1 MIISEYFDS
10 KKTLNLVGHKKNFN
24 FFKDLILKD
33 MLPKVIMLSGEK
45 GIGKATLINHIMH
58 FYFEKKNY
66 DENNNKILKKTHFAE
81 LYENDLFSNIIYLK
95 GSEFKN
101 TKIEDIRIL
110 KSNLLK
116 TTLNND
122 KRFIIFDDVE
132 NFNINSLNALLKLI
146 EEPGANNYFIL
157 INNKTKPLLETIK
170 SRSLEIKIILDEE
183 SRKKIISFLL
193 KNFEQK
199 ISLNEDLVTTTPGNF
214 VKFNYVI
221 QTNKIKIEDN
231 FLDNLE
237 KLLKLYKKEKNL
249 FFKDLIL
256 FLFDYYFQIDR
267 SKRIFSND
275 KLIEKRTLI
284 VKNIN
289 NFFLYN
295 LSQSALLSSIKN
307 NI

>member
-1 MIISEYFDS
+1 MTISEYFDS

-66 DENNNKILKKTHFAE
+66 DENNNKILKRTHFTE
-81 LYENDLFSNIIYLK
+81 LYENDSFSNIIYLK

-122 KRFIIFDDVE
+122 KRFIILDDVE
-132 NFNINSLNALLKLI
+132 NFNTNSLNALLKLI

-199 ISLNEDLVTTTPGNF
+199 ISLNEDLVATTPGNF

-221 QTNKIKIEDN
+221 QKNKIKIEDN

-256 FLFDYYFQIDR
+256 FLLDYYFQIDR

>member
-1 MIISEYFDS
+1 MTISEYFDS

-66 DENNNKILKKTHFAE
+66 DENNNKILKRTHFTE

-122 KRFIIFDDVE
+122 KRFIILDDVE
-132 NFNINSLNALLKLI
+132 NFNTNSLNALLKLI

-199 ISLNEDLVTTTPGNF
+199 ISLNEDLVATTPGNF
-214 VKFNYVI
+214 LKFNYVI

-231 FLDNLE
+231 FLNNLE

-256 FLFDYYFQIDR
+256 FLLDYYFQIDR

>member
-1 MIISEYFDS
+1 MTISEYFDS

-66 DENNNKILKKTHFAE
+66 DENNNKILKRTHFTE

-101 TKIEDIRIL
+101 IKIEDIRIL

-122 KRFIIFDDVE
+122 KRFIILDDVE
-132 NFNINSLNALLKLI
+132 NFNTNSLNALLKLI
-146 EEPGANNYFIL
+146 EEPGPNNYFIL

-199 ISLNEDLVTTTPGNF
+199 ISLNEDLVATTPGNF
-214 VKFNYVI
+214 LKFNYVI

>member
-1 MIISEYFDS
+1 MTISEYFDS

-66 DENNNKILKKTHFAE
+66 DENNNKILKRTHFTE

-122 KRFIIFDDVE
+122 KRFIILDDVE
-132 NFNINSLNALLKLI
+132 NFNTNSLNALLKLI

-157 INNKTKPLLETIK
+157 INNRTKPLLETIK

-199 ISLNEDLVTTTPGNF
+199 ISLNEDLVATTPGNF
-214 VKFNYVI
+214 LKFNYVI

>member
-1 MIISEYFDS
+1 MTISEYFDS

-24 FFKDLILKD
+24 FLKDLILKD
-33 MLPKVIMLSGEK
+33 MLPKVILLSGEK

-66 DENNNKILKKTHFAE
+66 DENNNKILKKTHFTE

-132 NFNINSLNALLKLI
+132 NFNTNSLNALLKLI
-146 EEPGANNYFIL
+146 EEPGVNNYFIL

-199 ISLNEDLVTTTPGNF
+199 ISLNEDLVATTPGNF

-295 LSQSALLSSIKN
+295 LSQSALLNSIKN

>member
-1 MIISEYFDS
+1 MTISEYFDS

-66 DENNNKILKKTHFAE
+66 DENNNKILKRTHFTE

-122 KRFIIFDDVE
+122 KRFIILDDVE
-132 NFNINSLNALLKLI
+132 NFNTNSLNALLKLI

-199 ISLNEDLVTTTPGNF
+199 ISLNEDLVATTPGNF

-256 FLFDYYFQIDR
+256 FLFDYYLQIDR

>member
-1 MIISEYFDS
+1 MTISEYFDS

-66 DENNNKILKKTHFAE
+66 DENNNKILKRTHFTE

-122 KRFIIFDDVE
+122 KRFIILDDVE
-132 NFNINSLNALLKLI
+132 NFNTNSLNALLKLI

-157 INNKTKPLLETIK
+157 INNRTKPLLETIK

-199 ISLNEDLVTTTPGNF
+199 ISLNEDLVATTPGNF
-214 VKFNYVI
+214 LKFNYVI

-256 FLFDYYFQIDR
+256 FLLDYYFQIDR

>member
-1 MIISEYFDS
+1 MTISEYFDS

-66 DENNNKILKKTHFAE
+66 DENNNKILKRTHFTE

-122 KRFIIFDDVE
+122 KRFIILDDVE
-132 NFNINSLNALLKLI
+132 NFNTNSLNALLKLI

-157 INNKTKPLLETIK
+157 INNRTKPLLETIK
-170 SRSLEIKIILDEE
+170 SRSLEIKIILNEE

-199 ISLNEDLVTTTPGNF
+199 ISLNEDLVATTPGNF

-231 FLDNLE
+231 FLNNLE

-256 FLFDYYFQIDR
+256 FLFDYYLQIDR

>member
-1 MIISEYFDS
+1 MTISEYFDS

-66 DENNNKILKKTHFAE
+66 DENNNKILKRTHFTE
-81 LYENDLFSNIIYLK
+81 LYENDSFSNIIYLK

-122 KRFIIFDDVE
+122 KRFIILDDVE
-132 NFNINSLNALLKLI
+132 NFNTNSLNALLKLI

-199 ISLNEDLVTTTPGNF
+199 ISLNEDLVATTPGNF
-214 VKFNYVI
+214 LKFNYVI

-256 FLFDYYFQIDR
+256 FLLDYYFQIDR

>member
-1 MIISEYFDS
+1 MTISEYFDS

-66 DENNNKILKKTHFAE
+66 DENNNKILKRTHFTE

-132 NFNINSLNALLKLI
+132 NFNTNSLNALLKLI

-199 ISLNEDLVTTTPGNF
+199 ISLNEDLVATTPGNF
-214 VKFNYVI
+214 LKFNYVI

-256 FLFDYYFQIDR
+256 FLLDYYFQIDR

>member
-1 MIISEYFDS
+1 M
-10 KKTLNLVGHKKNFN
+10 
-24 FFKDLILKD
+24 
-33 MLPKVIMLSGEK
+33 
-45 GIGKATLINHIMH
+45 
-58 FYFEKKNY
+58 
-66 DENNNKILKKTHFAE
+66 
-81 LYENDLFSNIIYLK
+81 YENDLFSNIIYLK

-101 TKIEDIRIL
+101 IKIEDIRIL

-132 NFNINSLNALLKLI
+132 NFNTNSLNALLKLI

-199 ISLNEDLVTTTPGNF
+199 ISLNEDLVATTPGNF

-221 QTNKIKIEDN
+221 QTNKIKIEDS

-295 LSQSALLSSIKN
+295 LSQSALISSIKY

>member
-1 MIISEYFDS
+1 MTISEYFDS

-66 DENNNKILKKTHFAE
+66 DENNNKILKRTHFTE

-101 TKIEDIRIL
+101 IKIEDIRIL

-132 NFNINSLNALLKLI
+132 NFNTNSLNALLKLI
-146 EEPGANNYFIL
+146 EEPGPNNYFIL

-199 ISLNEDLVTTTPGNF
+199 ISLNEDLVATTPGNF

>member
-1 MIISEYFDS
+1 MTISEYFDS

-66 DENNNKILKKTHFAE
+66 DENNNKILKRTHFTE

-101 TKIEDIRIL
+101 IKIEDIRIL

-132 NFNINSLNALLKLI
+132 NFNANSLNALLKLI

-199 ISLNEDLVTTTPGNF
+199 ISLNEDLVATTPGNF

>member
-1 MIISEYFDS
+1 MTISEYFDS

-66 DENNNKILKKTHFAE
+66 DENNNKILKRTHFTE
-81 LYENDLFSNIIYLK
+81 LYENDSFSNIIYLK

-132 NFNINSLNALLKLI
+132 NFNTNSLNALLKLI

-199 ISLNEDLVTTTPGNF
+199 ISLNEDLVATTPGNF

-256 FLFDYYFQIDR
+256 FLFDYYLQIDR

>member
-1 MIISEYFDS
+1 MTISEYFDS

-24 FFKDLILKD
+24 FLKDLILKD
-33 MLPKVIMLSGEK
+33 MLPKVILLSGEK

-66 DENNNKILKKTHFAE
+66 EENNSKILKKTHFTE

-95 GSEFKN
+95 GSEFKKI
-101 TKIEDIRIL
+101 KIEDIRIL
-110 KSNLLK
+110 KRNILN
-116 TTLNND
+116 TTLSND

-132 NFNINSLNALLKLI
+132 NFNTNSLNALLKLI
-146 EEPGANNYFIL
+146 EEPGVNNYFIL

-199 ISLNEDLVTTTPGNF
+199 ISLNEDLVATTPGNF

>member
-1 MIISEYFDS
+1 MTISEYFDS

-66 DENNNKILKKTHFAE
+66 DENNNKILKRTHFTE

-95 GSEFKN
+95 GSELKN

-132 NFNINSLNALLKLI
+132 NFNTNSLNALLKLI

-157 INNKTKPLLETIK
+157 INNRTKPLLETIK
-170 SRSLEIKIILDEE
+170 SRSLEIKIILDEK

-199 ISLNEDLVTTTPGNF
+199 ISLNEDLVATTPGNF

>member
-1 MIISEYFDS
+1 MTISEYFDS

-66 DENNNKILKKTHFAE
+66 DENNNKILKRTHFTE

-199 ISLNEDLVTTTPGNF
+199 ISLNEDLVATTPGNF

-256 FLFDYYFQIDR
+256 FLLDYYFQIDR

>member
-1 MIISEYFDS
+1 MTISEYFDS

-66 DENNNKILKKTHFAE
+66 DENNNKILKRTHFTE

-132 NFNINSLNALLKLI
+132 NFNTNSLNALLKLI

-157 INNKTKPLLETIK
+157 INNRTKPLLETIK

-199 ISLNEDLVTTTPGNF
+199 ISLNEDLVATTPGNF

-256 FLFDYYFQIDR
+256 FLLDYYFQIDR

>member
-1 MIISEYFDS
+1 
-10 KKTLNLVGHKKNFN
+10 
-24 FFKDLILKD
+24 
-33 MLPKVIMLSGEK
+33 
-45 GIGKATLINHIMH
+45 MH

-66 DENNNKILKKTHFAE
+66 DENNNKILKRTHFTE

-101 TKIEDIRIL
+101 IKIEDIRIL

-132 NFNINSLNALLKLI
+132 NFNTNSLNALLKLI

-157 INNKTKPLLETIK
+157 INNRTKPLLETIK
-170 SRSLEIKIILDEE
+170 SRSLEIKIILDEK

-199 ISLNEDLVTTTPGNF
+199 ISLNEDLVATTPGNF

-231 FLDNLE
+231 FLNNLE

>member
-1 MIISEYFDS
+1 MTISEYFDS

-66 DENNNKILKKTHFAE
+66 DENNNKILKRTHFTE

-101 TKIEDIRIL
+101 IKIEDIRIL

-132 NFNINSLNALLKLI
+132 NFNTNSLNALLKLI
-146 EEPGANNYFIL
+146 EEPGVNNYFIL

-199 ISLNEDLVTTTPGNF
+199 ISLNEDLVATTPGNF

-256 FLFDYYFQIDR
+256 FLFDYYLQIDR
-267 SKRIFSND
+267 SKRIYSND

>member
-1 MIISEYFDS
+1 MTISEYFDS
-10 KKTLNLVGHKKNFN
+10 KKTSKLVGHKKSFI
-24 FFKDLILKD
+24 FFKDLLLKD
-33 MLPKVIMLSGEK
+33 RLPKIIMLSGEK

-66 DENNNKILKKTHFAE
+66 DEINNKILKKSHFSE

-101 TKIEDIRIL
+101 IKIEDIRIL
-110 KSNLLK
+110 KRNILS
-116 TTLNND
+116 TTLSND

-132 NFNINSLNALLKLI
+132 NFNTNSLNALLKLI

-170 SRSLEIKIILDEE
+170 SRTLEIKIILDEE
-183 SRKKIISFLL
+183 RRKKIISFLL
-193 KNFEQK
+193 KNFQQK
-199 ISLNEDLVTTTPGNF
+199 ISLNEDLVVTTPGNF
-214 VKFNYVI
+214 VKFNHVI
-221 QTNKIKIEDN
+221 QVNNIKIEDS

-256 FLFDYYFQIDR
+256 FLFDYYLQIDR
-267 SKRIFSND
+267 SKRIYSND

-295 LSQSALLSSIKN
+295 LSQSALMSSIKY

>member
-1 MIISEYFDS
+1 MTISEYFDS

-66 DENNNKILKKTHFAE
+66 DENNNKILKKTHFTE

-101 TKIEDIRIL
+101 IKIEDIRIL

-132 NFNINSLNALLKLI
+132 NFNTNSLNALLKLI

-199 ISLNEDLVTTTPGNF
+199 ISLNEDLVATTPGNF

-256 FLFDYYFQIDR
+256 FLLDYYFQIDR

>member
-1 MIISEYFDS
+1 MTISEYFDS

-66 DENNNKILKKTHFAE
+66 DENNNKILKRTHFTE

-132 NFNINSLNALLKLI
+132 NFNTNSLNALLKLI

-157 INNKTKPLLETIK
+157 INNRTKPLLETIK

-199 ISLNEDLVTTTPGNF
+199 ISLNEDLVATTPGNF
-214 VKFNYVI
+214 LKFNYVI

-256 FLFDYYFQIDR
+256 FLLDYYFQIDR

>member
-1 MIISEYFDS
+1 MTISEYFDS

-66 DENNNKILKKTHFAE
+66 DENNNKILKKTHFTE

-101 TKIEDIRIL
+101 IKIEDIRIL

-132 NFNINSLNALLKLI
+132 NFNANSLNALLKLI

-199 ISLNEDLVTTTPGNF
+199 ISLNEDLVATTPGNF

>member
-1 MIISEYFDS
+1 MTISEYFDS

-66 DENNNKILKKTHFAE
+66 DENNNKILKRTHFTE

-101 TKIEDIRIL
+101 IKIEDIRIL

-132 NFNINSLNALLKLI
+132 NFNTNSLNALLKLI
-146 EEPGANNYFIL
+146 EEPGVNNYFIL

-199 ISLNEDLVTTTPGNF
+199 ISLNEDLVATTPGNF

-267 SKRIFSND
+267 SKKIFSND

>member
-1 MIISEYFDS
+1 MTISEYFDS

-66 DENNNKILKKTHFAE
+66 DENNNKILKRTHFTE

-101 TKIEDIRIL
+101 IKIEDIRIL

-132 NFNINSLNALLKLI
+132 NFNTNSLNALLKLI
-146 EEPGANNYFIL
+146 EEPGVNNYFIL

-199 ISLNEDLVTTTPGNF
+199 ISLNEDLVATTPGNF
-214 VKFNYVI
+214 LKFNYVI
-221 QTNKIKIEDN
+221 QTNKIKIEDS

>member
-1 MIISEYFDS
+1 MTISEYFDS

-66 DENNNKILKKTHFAE
+66 DENNNKILKRTHFTE

-101 TKIEDIRIL
+101 IKIEDIRIL

-132 NFNINSLNALLKLI
+132 NFNTNSLNALLKLI

-199 ISLNEDLVTTTPGNF
+199 ISLNEDLVATTPGNF

-267 SKRIFSND
+267 SKKIFSND

>member
-1 MIISEYFDS
+1 M
-10 KKTLNLVGHKKNFN
+10 
-24 FFKDLILKD
+24 
-33 MLPKVIMLSGEK
+33 
-45 GIGKATLINHIMH
+45 
-58 FYFEKKNY
+58 
-66 DENNNKILKKTHFAE
+66 
-81 LYENDLFSNIIYLK
+81 
-95 GSEFKN
+95 
-101 TKIEDIRIL
+101 
-110 KSNLLK
+110 
-116 TTLNND
+116 
-122 KRFIIFDDVE
+122 
-132 NFNINSLNALLKLI
+132 
-146 EEPGANNYFIL
+146 
-157 INNKTKPLLETIK
+157 
-170 SRSLEIKIILDEE
+170 
-183 SRKKIISFLL
+183 L

-199 ISLNEDLVTTTPGNF
+199 ISLNEDLVATTPGNF

>member
-1 MIISEYFDS
+1 MTISEYFDS

-66 DENNNKILKKTHFAE
+66 DENNNKILKRTHFTE

-199 ISLNEDLVTTTPGNF
+199 ISLNEDLVATTPGNF

>member
-1 MIISEYFDS
+1 MTISEYFDS

-66 DENNNKILKKTHFAE
+66 DENNNKILKRPHFTE

-101 TKIEDIRIL
+101 IKIEDIRIL

-132 NFNINSLNALLKLI
+132 NFNTNSLNALLKLI

-199 ISLNEDLVTTTPGNF
+199 ISLNEDLVATTPGNF
-214 VKFNYVI
+214 LKFNYVI

-256 FLFDYYFQIDR
+256 FLLDYYFQIDR

>member
-1 MIISEYFDS
+1 MTISEYFDS
-10 KKTLNLVGHKKNFN
+10 KKILNLVGHKKNFN

-66 DENNNKILKKTHFAE
+66 DENNNKILKKTHFTE

-132 NFNINSLNALLKLI
+132 NFNTNSLNALLKLI

-199 ISLNEDLVTTTPGNF
+199 ISLNEDLVATTPGNF

>member
-1 MIISEYFDS
+1 MTISEYFDS

-66 DENNNKILKKTHFAE
+66 DENNNKILKRTHFTE

-132 NFNINSLNALLKLI
+132 NFNTNSLNALLKLI

-199 ISLNEDLVTTTPGNF
+199 ISLNEDLVATTPGNF

-256 FLFDYYFQIDR
+256 FLLDYYFQIDR

>member
-1 MIISEYFDS
+1 MTISEYFDS

-66 DENNNKILKKTHFAE
+66 DENNNKILKKTHFTE

-122 KRFIIFDDVE
+122 KRFIILDDVE
-132 NFNINSLNALLKLI
+132 NFNTNSLNALLKLI

-199 ISLNEDLVTTTPGNF
+199 ISLNEDLVATTPGNF

>member
-1 MIISEYFDS
+1 MTISEYFDS

-66 DENNNKILKKTHFAE
+66 DENNNKILKRTHFTE

-101 TKIEDIRIL
+101 IKIEDIRIL

-122 KRFIIFDDVE
+122 KRFIILDDVE
-132 NFNINSLNALLKLI
+132 NFNTNSLNALLKLI

-199 ISLNEDLVTTTPGNF
+199 ISLNEDLVATTPGNF
-214 VKFNYVI
+214 LKFNYVI

-237 KLLKLYKKEKNL
+237 KLLKLSKKEKNL

-256 FLFDYYFQIDR
+256 FLLDYYFQIDR

>member
-1 MIISEYFDS
+1 MTISEYFDS

-24 FFKDLILKD
+24 FFKDLIFKD

-66 DENNNKILKKTHFAE
+66 DENNNKILKRTHFTE

-101 TKIEDIRIL
+101 IKIEDIRIL

-132 NFNINSLNALLKLI
+132 NFNTNSLNALLKLI

-199 ISLNEDLVTTTPGNF
+199 ISLNEDLVATTPGNF

>member
-1 MIISEYFDS
+1 MTISEYFDS

-66 DENNNKILKKTHFAE
+66 DENNNKILKRTHFTE

-101 TKIEDIRIL
+101 IKIEDIRIL

-132 NFNINSLNALLKLI
+132 NFNTNSLNALLKLI
-146 EEPGANNYFIL
+146 EEPGVNNYFIL

-199 ISLNEDLVTTTPGNF
+199 ISLNEDLVATTPGNF

>member
-1 MIISEYFDS
+1 MTISEYFDS

-66 DENNNKILKKTHFAE
+66 DENNNKILKRTHFTE
-81 LYENDLFSNIIYLK
+81 LYENDSFSNIIYLK

-122 KRFIIFDDVE
+122 KRFIILDDVE
-132 NFNINSLNALLKLI
+132 NFNTNSLNALLKLI

-199 ISLNEDLVTTTPGNF
+199 ISLNEDLVATTPGNF
-214 VKFNYVI
+214 LKFNYVI

-295 LSQSALLSSIKN
+295 LSQSALLNSIKN

>member
-1 MIISEYFDS
+1 MTISEYFDS

-66 DENNNKILKKTHFAE
+66 DENNNKILKRTHFTE

-101 TKIEDIRIL
+101 IKIEDIRIL

-132 NFNINSLNALLKLI
+132 NFNTNSLNALLKLI

-199 ISLNEDLVTTTPGNF
+199 ISLNEDLVATTPGNF

>member
-1 MIISEYFDS
+1 MTISEYFDS

-66 DENNNKILKKTHFAE
+66 DENNNKILKKTHFTE

-199 ISLNEDLVTTTPGNF
+199 ISLNEDLVATTPGNF

>member
-1 MIISEYFDS
+1 MTISEYFDS

-66 DENNNKILKKTHFAE
+66 DENNNKILKRTHFTE

-101 TKIEDIRIL
+101 TKIEDISIL

-116 TTLNND
+116 TKLNND

-132 NFNINSLNALLKLI
+132 NFNTNSLNALLKLI

-199 ISLNEDLVTTTPGNF
+199 ISLNEDLVATTPGNF

-231 FLDNLE
+231 FLNNLE

-256 FLFDYYFQIDR
+256 FLLDYYFQIDR